1 MSIACFKSSERRKRN
16 KRLWSC
22 HGRTHTHSAHSREGC
37 SIEHVFVRWN
47 KTAGAAAT
55 GCIGSDLSWDSWRG
69 VETGPRCR
77 PRDMRCD
84 IDGPFFHLRYTRLD
98 PSGHGNPIWNGL
110 RCHRNTEPIK
120 TVARSSS
127 CLSLLVAFLLSPTA
141 VVDVQPRRIWD
152 LQHAVAC
159 QRFFD
164 PPSAERRVAM
174 LVTSHMLWCYYCYS
188 PRAAYI
194 LTP

>member
-69 VETGPRCR
+69 SKTGPRCR

-84 IDGPFFHLRYTRLD
+84 IDGPFPHLQYTRLD

-110 RCHRNTEPIK
+110 RWHRNTEPINS
-120 TVARSSS
+120 VARSSS
-127 CLSLLVAFLLSPTA
+127 SLSPLVAFCSHRLPWWTS
-141 VVDVQPRRIWD
+141 
-152 LQHAVAC
+152 
-159 QRFFD
+159 D
-164 PPSAERRVAM
+164 PAGSGICN
-174 LVTSHMLWCYYCYS
+174 TQ
-188 PRAAYI
+188 
-194 LTP
+194 